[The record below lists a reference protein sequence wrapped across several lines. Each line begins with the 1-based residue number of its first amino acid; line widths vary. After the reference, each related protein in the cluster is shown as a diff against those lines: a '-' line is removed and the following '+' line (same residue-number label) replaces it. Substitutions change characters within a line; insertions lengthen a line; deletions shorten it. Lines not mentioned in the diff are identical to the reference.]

1 MSDRQKGDEILD
13 KKRKIW
19 LACIVMVIFCGFL
32 VLYMGQKKKE
42 EPITATDFKLNTVVK
57 ITIYDSKDT
66 KTLEGA
72 MELYDKY
79 EKIFS
84 RTDPDSELYRLN
96 AGTLPQEDG
105 YYILSDECA
114 EVIKTGLF
122 YSNLTHGAF
131 DITVEPLSSLW
142 DFTSEEKAVPSKE
155 ALEEASHHVGYEKVE
170 LDGNRIRFAE
180 EGMALELGGIA
191 KGYIADE
198 IKKYLVERG
207 VNRAII
213 DLGGNVL
220 CVGEKE
226 NGKPFHI
233 GIQKPFAD
241 RNETIGTIEVSD
253 DSVVSS
259 GIYERCFEKDGTFY
273 HHILNPENGYPY
285 ENDLVSVTIISE
297 KSMDADALSTSCFA
311 LGLETGLNLANNYP
325 NTQAIFVTKD
335 GKMHF
340 TENFEEKI
348 PITYVK

>member
-13 KKRKIW
+13 KKRKSW

-72 MELYDKY
+72 MELCDKY

-105 YYILSDECA
+105 YYILSNECA

-122 YSNLTHGAF
+122 YSNITHGAF

-142 DFTSEEKAVPSKE
+142 DFTSEEKEVPSKE
-155 ALEEASHHVGYEKVE
+155 ALEEASQHVGYEKVE

>member
-1 MSDRQKGDEILD
+1 MR
-13 KKRKIW
+13 KKRNIR
-19 LACIVMVIFCGFL
+19 LACIATVIFCGFL
-32 VLYMGQKKKE
+32 VLYMWQKKE
-42 EPITATDFKLNTVVK
+42 TEPISATDFKLNTIVK
-57 ITIYDSKDT
+57 ITIYDSKDHQI
-66 KTLEGA
+66 LEGA
-72 MELYDKY
+72 MKLCDKY

-84 RTDPDSELYRLN
+84 RTDPESELYRLN

-105 YYILSDECA
+105 YYVLSDACA

-131 DITVEPLSSLW
+131 DITVQPLSSLW
-142 DFTSEEKAVPSKE
+142 DFTSKEKVVPAKE

-170 LDGNRIRFAE
+170 LVGNKIRFAE

-198 IKKYLVERG
+198 IKKYLVDHG

-226 NGKPFHI
+226 QGNPFHI

-241 RNETIGTIEVSD
+241 RNETVGTIEVSD

-311 LGLETGLNLANNYP
+311 LGLETGMDLANNYP

-335 GKMHF
+335 GKLHF

>member
-13 KKRKIW
+13 KKRKSW

-72 MELYDKY
+72 MELCDKY

-122 YSNLTHGAF
+122 YSNITHGAF

-142 DFTSEEKAVPSKE
+142 DFTSEEKEVPSKE
-155 ALEEASHHVGYEKVE
+155 ALEEASQHVGYEKVE

>member
-1 MSDRQKGDEILD
+1 MQ
-13 KKRKIW
+13 KKRNIC
-19 LACIVMVIFCGFL
+19 LVCITAVIFCGFL
-32 VLYMGQKKKE
+32 VLYMWQKKE
-42 EPITATDFKLNTVVK
+42 AEPMSATEFKLNTIVK
-57 ITIYDSKDT
+57 ITIYDSKDPQI
-66 KTLEGA
+66 LEGA
-72 MELYDKY
+72 MELCDKY

-84 RTDPDSELYRLN
+84 RTDPESELYRLN

-105 YYILSDECA
+105 YYVLSDACA

-131 DITVEPLSSLW
+131 DITVQPLSSLW
-142 DFTSEEKAVPSKE
+142 DFTSEEKVVPAKE

-170 LDGNRIRFAE
+170 LVGNKIRFAE

-198 IKKYLVERG
+198 IKKYLVEHG

-226 NGKPFHI
+226 QGRPFHI

-241 RNETIGTIEVSD
+241 RNETVGTIEVSG

-311 LGLETGLNLANNYP
+311 LGLETGMDLANNYP

-335 GKMHF
+335 GKLHF

>member
-1 MSDRQKGDEILD
+1 MQ
-13 KKRKIW
+13 KKRNIC
-19 LACIVMVIFCGFL
+19 LACITAVIFCGFL
-32 VLYMGQKKKE
+32 VLYMWQKKE
-42 EPITATDFKLNTVVK
+42 AEPMSATDFKLNTIVK
-57 ITIYDSKDT
+57 ITIYDSKDPQI
-66 KTLEGA
+66 LEGA
-72 MELYDKY
+72 MELCDKY

-84 RTDPDSELYRLN
+84 RTDSESELYRLN

-105 YYILSDECA
+105 YYVLSDACA

-131 DITVEPLSSLW
+131 DITIQPLSSLW
-142 DFTSEEKAVPSKE
+142 DFTSEEKVVPEKE

-170 LDGNRIRFAE
+170 LIGNKIRFAE

-198 IKKYLVERG
+198 IKKYLVEHG

-226 NGKPFHI
+226 QGRPFHI

-241 RNETIGTIEVSD
+241 RNETVGTIEVSG

-297 KSMDADALSTSCFA
+297 KSMDEDALSTSFFA
-311 LGLETGLNLANNYP
+311 LGLETGMDLANNYP

-335 GKMHF
+335 GKLHF

>member
-1 MSDRQKGDEILD
+1 MIDKKGDEILD

-19 LACIVMVIFCGFL
+19 LACIVTVIFCGFL

-42 EPITATDFKLNTVVK
+42 EPITATEFKLNTVVK

-72 MELYDKY
+72 MELCDKY

-96 AGTLPQEDG
+96 AGTLPKEDG

-114 EVIKTGLF
+114 EVIKAGLF

-142 DFTSEEKAVPSKE
+142 DFTSEEKAVPLKE
-155 ALEEASHHVGYEKVE
+155 ALEEASQHVGYEKVE
-170 LDGNRIRFAE
+170 LDGNRLRFAE

>member
-13 KKRKIW
+13 KKRKSW

-72 MELYDKY
+72 MELCDKY

-114 EVIKTGLF
+114 EAIKTGLF

-142 DFTSEEKAVPSKE
+142 DFTSEEKEVPSKE
-155 ALEEASHHVGYEKVE
+155 ALEEASQHVGYEKVE

>member
-1 MSDRQKGDEILD
+1 MLDRQKGDEILD

-19 LACIVMVIFCGFL
+19 LACIVTVIFCGFL

-42 EPITATDFKLNTVVK
+42 EPITATEFKLNTVVK

-72 MELYDKY
+72 MELCDKY

-96 AGTLPQEDG
+96 AGTLSQEDG

-155 ALEEASHHVGYEKVE
+155 ALEEASQHIGYEKVE